1 MNTRKLCG
9 TVAAAIFTLAL
20 SATAS
25 AGECEKDA
33 EALAESVRVLRADL
47 ACVAYPD
54 GIIDPDNPAVYP
66 TDNPIWQYRP
76 KKGGD
81 GCEVHYKLSKLLFEK
96 SQPKKGKGKANNG
109 DYRGAYAALL
119 DGQYQY
125 AHDLLAQFNLS
136 ALDATLT
143 PDDKFVDG
151 PYGDAENTRKFFLGR
166 GYVIQTQVAALAMN
180 CQ

>member
-9 TVAAAIFTLAL
+9 TVAAAIFTFAL

-25 AGECEKDA
+25 ASCQDDA
-33 EALAESVRVLRADL
+33 DLIAGDVMQLQTDL
-47 ACVAYPD
+47 ACPEYPD
-54 GIIDPDNPAVYP
+54 SVDGITGEYEGL
-66 TDNPIWQYRP
+66 TPIWQYRP
-76 KKGGD
+76 KRNGD

-125 AHDLLAQFNLS
+125 AHDLLVQFNLS
-136 ALDATLT
+136 AMDATLT
-143 PDDKFVDG
+143 PDDKFVPG
-151 PYGDAENTRKFFLGR
+151 PYGDGTAEGTRKFFLDR
-166 GYVIQTQVAALAMN
+166 GYVIQVQVAALAMN